1 MTEIE
6 VGYISFT
13 RINVLDGLKESTM
26 AKAYEYITKPGSAIL
41 KSAYAAT
48 STGQASESVQQGW
61 DDVRGKTQS
70 DAAAKASE
78 QQMEAI
84 LKGMEELGIS
94 YEQGQEML
102 SGIYDEQIG
111 GFDPFISMG
120 LEAGEGFQDSMG
132 GMGDVLARLQ
142 AGPGNFEADPGYQFR
157 REQGLTAL
165 ERQAGTSRSPY
176 GSAAGK
182 SMTGFASDLASQ
194 EYGNFYNRWLGTQ
207 GMQLGGYQGMASQY
221 GGMVGMGAKSQAG
234 KAGFAANIGSGMA
247 GMYGA
252 QGQTMADLWGQYG
265 NAQAA
270 GTMGQ
275 ANAQA
280 GGTQNLLTLLG
291 MGYAGS

>member
-1 MTEIE
+1 MGYLDDIKKGSKAFYNP
-6 VGYISFT
+6 VGY
-13 RINVLDGLKESTM
+13 
-26 AKAYEYITKPGSAIL
+26 
-41 KSAYAAT
+41 
-48 STGQASESVQQGW
+48 ASDQGAGEAVQQGL
-61 DDVRGKTQS
+61 DDIRGKTQS
-70 DAAAKASE
+70 EASAKASE

-94 YEQGQEML
+94 YEQGREML

-120 LEAGEGFQDSMG
+120 LQAGGGFQESMG
-132 GMGDVLARLQ
+132 GMGDVMARLQ
-142 AGPGNFEADPGYQFR
+142 QGPGSFEADPGYQFR

-165 ERQAGTSRSPY
+165 ERQAGSRRSPY

-182 SMTGFASDLASQ
+182 SMMGFASDLASQ
-194 EYGNFYNRWLGTQ
+194 EYGNFYNRWLGNQ

-221 GGMVGMGAKSQAG
+221 GGMVGMGAQSPAG
-234 KAGFAANIGSGMA
+234 KAGFASNIGGALA

-252 QGQTMADLWGQYG
+252 EGQTMADLWGQYG

-280 GGTQNLLTLLG
+280 GGTQNILDLLSQG
-291 MGYAGS
+291 AGAYAGAQ